1 MGLDGIELQFCNKK
15 FPNNQDQT
23 ITYLPPRINL
33 GAVCNTEQETL
44 GVPYKVAPF

>member
-1 MGLDGIELQFCNKK
+1 MDTNGATYWLCNKK
-15 FPNNQDQT
+15 LPHNQDQT

-44 GVPYKVAPF
+44 GVPHKVAPF